1 MEVYDLIE
9 EVTRNARGF
18 VELMTV
24 LMKYRI
30 LFRSSGL
37 EFSGLREYCPGE
49 DDASRI
55 EWKSS
60 LRSQKIYIKL
70 YEEEKDL
77 DIVILFDS
85 SANMLFG
92 TQERT
97 KEEYAAIIAATIAFA
112 ANEVGDNVGFAM
124 FNEKIVAS
132 LEPSKSSTQYFQIVQ
147 ALCDKKNYGG
157 KCNMKEALTAMI
169 NTLRDRTAL
178 FIISDFT
185 NSGDVDEAIKMCAG
199 KFNKV
204 YGMMVRDPRD
214 EFLPKGLGYI
224 SLSDPGTGSVI
235 TVNADKI
242 REKFEKEALEQS
254 KSIERMFIGGGAG
267 FIKLFTNEPF
277 SEPTIKYLKY
287 IEGS

>member
-9 EVTRNARGF
+9 EVTRHARGF
-18 VELMTV
+18 VELLTV
-24 LMKYRI
+24 LLKYRV

-60 LRSQKIYIKL
+60 LRAQKIYIKL

-97 KEEYAAIIAATIAFA
+97 KEEYAAIIAATISFA
-112 ANEVGDNVGFAM
+112 ATEVGDNVGFAM
-124 FNEKIVAS
+124 FNEKLVAT
-132 LEPSKSSTQYFQIVQ
+132 LEPSKSSSQYFQILKS
-147 ALCDKKNYGG
+147 LCDKKNYGG
-157 KCNMKEALTAMI
+157 KCNMVDALTTMI

-185 NSGDVDEAIKMCAG
+185 NPGDIDEIVKMCAG

-204 YGMMVRDPRD
+204 YGIMVRDPRD

-224 SLSDPGTGSVI
+224 TLSDPHTGQSV
-235 TVNADKI
+235 TVDADQI
-242 REKFEKEALEQS
+242 REKFEREALNQS
-254 KSIERMFIGGGAG
+254 KYIESLFIGGGAG

-277 SEPTIKYLKY
+277 SEPTIRYLKY
-287 IEGS
+287 IEGA